1 MKIIQKIGQMRRSVP
16 NSMRKLFRTFS
27 TSNVKTNTTTKGVDH
42 RVTNKNRNSMQ
53 KMLRAFSLNNI
64 GPRKETIRQRLRRQS
79 RDKVTKNGN
88 KNKVTRNN
96 VTKNVTNGNAP
107 VTRRRRPKPSVIKAD
122 SRLAREK
129 LERQKAREREREND
143 TRKSK
148 PIFTANSPTW
158 HYNNKSK

>member
-1 MKIIQKIGQMRRSVP
+1 MRRSVP

-27 TSNVKTNTTTKGVDH
+27 TSNVVKTNTNTKGVHH
-42 RVTNKNRNSMQ
+42 RVTNKNRNSMH
-53 KMLRAFSLNNI
+53 KMLRAFSLDNI
-64 GPRKETIRQRLRRQS
+64 GPRKETIRERLRRQS
-79 RDKVTKNGN
+79 RDKVT
-88 KNKVTRNN
+88 RNN
-96 VTKNVTNGNAP
+96 VTKNGTKNVANGNAP

-129 LERQKAREREREND
+129 LERQRAREREREND

>member
-1 MKIIQKIGQMRRSVP
+1 
-16 NSMRKLFRTFS
+16 
-27 TSNVKTNTTTKGVDH
+27 
-42 RVTNKNRNSMQ
+42 MQ
-53 KMLRAFSLNNI
+53 KMLRAFSLDNI

-79 RDKVTKNGN
+79 RDKVT
-88 KNKVTRNN
+88 RNN
-96 VTKNVTNGNAP
+96 VTKNGTKGTNGNAP

-129 LERQKAREREREND
+129 LERQRAREND

-148 PIFTANSPTW
+148 PIFTANSPSW

>member
-27 TSNVKTNTTTKGVDH
+27 TSNVVKTNTNTKGVHH

-53 KMLRAFSLNNI
+53 KMLRAFSLDNI

-79 RDKVTKNGN
+79 RDKVTKN
-88 KNKVTRNN
+88 N
-96 VTKNVTNGNAP
+96 VTKNGTKGTNGNAP

-129 LERQKAREREREND
+129 LERQRAREND

>member
-1 MKIIQKIGQMRRSVP
+1 M
-16 NSMRKLFRTFS
+16 
-27 TSNVKTNTTTKGVDH
+27 H
-42 RVTNKNRNSMQ
+42 
-53 KMLRAFSLNNI
+53 KMLRAFSLDNI
-64 GPRKETIRQRLRRQS
+64 GPRKETIRERLRRQS
-79 RDKVTKNGN
+79 RDKVT
-88 KNKVTRNN
+88 RNN
-96 VTKNVTNGNAP
+96 VTKNGTKNVANGNAP

-129 LERQKAREREREND
+129 LERQRAREREREND